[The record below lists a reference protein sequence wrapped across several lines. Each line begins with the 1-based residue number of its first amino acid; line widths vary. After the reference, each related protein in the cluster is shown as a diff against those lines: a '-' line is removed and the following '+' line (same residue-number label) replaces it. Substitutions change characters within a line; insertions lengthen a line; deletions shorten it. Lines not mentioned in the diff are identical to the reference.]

1 MKIIAKNA
9 DVELKNKQGMFQLT
23 NYTGHLSF
31 DECTECDVE
40 NATLSICITNPG
52 YLDGTLDYHAPWS
65 RGVNFITWHNGTVVN
80 GSLKCDE
87 FENGDFN
94 GDTLIVRHRMKGHF
108 NGRKLC
114 ENVVY

>member
-1 MKIIAKNA
+1 MKIIAKNNE
-9 DVELKNKQGMFQLT
+9 VEFT
-23 NYTGHLSF
+23 NEKGVRDFKGFTGHISF

-40 NATLSICITNPG
+40 NADFTVCITNPG

-80 GSLKCDE
+80 GSLKCAE

-94 GDTLIVRHRMKGHF
+94 GDTLIVRHRMSGRF